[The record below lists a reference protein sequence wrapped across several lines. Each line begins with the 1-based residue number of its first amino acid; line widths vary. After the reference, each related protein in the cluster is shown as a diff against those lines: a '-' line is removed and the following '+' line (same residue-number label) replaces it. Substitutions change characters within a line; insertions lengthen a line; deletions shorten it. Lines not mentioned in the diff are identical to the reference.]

1 MDIYSTIHNQLQNLC
16 QTKFEA
22 AWLFVA
28 QVSSVQQDS
37 TCTIRMPSGME
48 LAGVRLRAVVNDD
61 KDQIL
66 VTPKQHSHVL
76 VADFSGGNLTDLA
89 VIKFSRPQAID
100 INIGSS
106 TVHIEDGQIEF
117 NGGDNGGLINITDL
131 TGKLNTIER
140 DLNALKTT
148 LAGWTPVPQD
158 GGAALKAAITTW
170 ATQQL
175 QLTQNNDY
183 QDNKIKH

>member
-16 QTKFEA
+16 QTKFKA

-37 TCTIRMPSGME
+37 TCTIKMPSGLE

-66 VTPKQHSHVL
+66 VTPKQHSYVL
-76 VADFSGGNLTDLA
+76 VADFSGGDLTDLA
-89 VIKFSRPQAID
+89 VIKYSEPQAMD

-106 TVHIEDGQIEF
+106 TVHIEDGQIIKE
-117 NGGDNGGLINITDL
+117 
-131 TGKLNTIER
+131 KS
-140 DLNALKTT
+140 TT
-148 LAGWTPVPQD
+148 TKKKCICIG
-158 GGAALKAAITTW
+158 
-170 ATQQL
+170 
-175 QLTQNNDY
+175 
-183 QDNKIKH
+183 